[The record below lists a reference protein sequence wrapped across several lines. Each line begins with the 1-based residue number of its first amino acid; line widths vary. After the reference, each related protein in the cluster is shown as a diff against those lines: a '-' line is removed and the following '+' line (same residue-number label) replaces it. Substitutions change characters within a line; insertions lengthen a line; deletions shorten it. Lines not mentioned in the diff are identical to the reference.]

1 MIKVIGD
8 NAWQGDLWDEE
19 NPRVALVKYASNG
32 ISGLDKQA
40 FVKRASEETSEE
52 LLKKVAQ
59 MEVKPGEELVHLI
72 AMGTTEAYGPNRN
85 GDGFSK
91 KACIQYHPT
100 FVKHAR
106 FYRNH
111 KNKDPQKSYGIVK
124 ASAYNPAM
132 SRIELIV
139 ALNGNE
145 KAAKANGGLVADK
158 EMEKLASGEDI
169 AVSMAC
175 LTDPEYPILTKENGY
190 IPIKDIV
197 PGLSVWTKDSGWKKV
212 VSINRRKYTGNVYN
226 LHMTGLPF
234 PLEITADHPLW
245 VKHFEGDSKR
255 AFKNPEEFEKTD
267 SGWLVAE
274 KIEPDDRV
282 FYKPISKFDD
292 FAAIDDENLAAIMG
306 YYLAE
311 GCISVCKRN
320 PNTINFICN
329 LADSLPRRLPAFINA
344 MYPEITVKINPHR
357 CSKDALV
364 VSVYSAALAKYI
376 NTLIGKGC
384 RTKVVPP
391 EIFNARDEVKK
402 AFIGAWLD
410 GDGWVDNK
418 GGHISTVSSNLA
430 LQARD
435 LFALIDIPSSI
446 YKIDHT
452 KCNTSGKENS
462 GVEYSIN
469 ISKCDL
475 YKLDVYSEKVSNSNP
490 EKDVIRKKPACMRA
504 CADGLFAYRI
514 KEISS
519 RYVENITTYNFEVE
533 DDPSYSAAGIISHNC
548 SVPFDV
554 CSCCGN
560 KATTRE
566 EYCKGIDEGGKCEAG
581 GLSSNI
587 CKFASVNGKI
597 KQLYADNTQPDFFD
611 ISNVFIPA
619 DRIAYSS
626 GLLKHASYST
636 NGYKP
641 TMYEKESAYT
651 IDYDPDVPYAL
662 TVLQDTI
669 LDFRAMEEEGL
680 KKMAS
685 TVGWQDARPLY
696 NTQVPDNY
704 LPGNTYKVLADM
716 SICLPAS
723 QFIQLTQHCPFE
735 KAAQV
740 GQVVAPLSNSA
751 MLYLTKNDT
760 RHNPYKPSEGAPDSL
775 YSWVCS
781 QDLTPVRPDAWLK
794 QAAYN
799 YIDPTPVKL
808 LSKRK
813 LTKMAEDE
821 WIKEAAYQYALYKV
835 AFLQS
840 QPEEDIPLMAEL
852 ITARDYVPCVN

>member
-91 KACIQYHPT
+91 QACIKYHPT

-111 KNKDPQKSYGIVK
+111 KNKDPEKSYGIVK
-124 ASAYNPAM
+124 ASAYNPVM

-158 EMEKLASGEDI
+158 EMEKLASGDDI

-175 LTDPEYPILTKENGY
+175 ASDPEYPVLVKDRGY
-190 IPIKDIV
+190 IGISWIRPDMEV
-197 PGLSVWTKDSGWKKV
+197 MTRDGSYHKV
-212 VSINRRKYTGNVYN
+212 TSINRRKFTGTLYTFEWEDCAK
-226 LHMTGLPF
+226 PF
-234 PLEITADHPLW
+234 EVTSDHQLLILSSAGEW
-245 VKHFEGDSKR
+245 VWV
-255 AFKNPEEFEKTD
+255 A
-267 SGWLVAE
+267 AE
-274 KIEPDDRV
+274 KIREGD
-282 FYKPISKFDD
+282 FLKHYAGDD
-292 FAAIDDENLAAIMG
+292 FDG
-306 YYLAE
+306 QR
-311 GCISVCKRN
+311 K
-320 PNTINFICN
+320 
-329 LADSLPRRLPAFINA
+329 
-344 MYPEITVKINPHR
+344 ITRITTR
-357 CSKDALV
+357 
-364 VSVYSAALAKYI
+364 
-376 NTLIGKGC
+376 
-384 RTKVVPP
+384 
-391 EIFNARDEVKK
+391 EV
-402 AFIGAWLD
+402 
-410 GDGWVDNK
+410 
-418 GGHISTVSSNLA
+418 
-430 LQARD
+430 
-435 LFALIDIPSSI
+435 IDIQ
-446 YKIDHT
+446 
-452 KCNTSGKENS
+452 
-462 GVEYSIN
+462 
-469 ISKCDL
+469 
-475 YKLDVYSEKVSNSNP
+475 
-490 EKDVIRKKPACMRA
+490 
-504 CADGLFAYRI
+504 
-514 KEISS
+514 
-519 RYVENITTYNFEVE
+519 TYNIEVE
-533 DDPSYSAAGIISHNC
+533 DEPSYIAGGIVSHNC

-760 RHNPYKPSEGAPDSL
+760 RRNPYKPSEGAPDSL

>member
-175 LTDPEYPILTKENGY
+175 
-190 IPIKDIV
+190 
-197 PGLSVWTKDSGWKKV
+197 
-212 VSINRRKYTGNVYN
+212 
-226 LHMTGLPF
+226 
-234 PLEITADHPLW
+234 
-245 VKHFEGDSKR
+245 
-255 AFKNPEEFEKTD
+255 
-267 SGWLVAE
+267 
-274 KIEPDDRV
+274 
-282 FYKPISKFDD
+282 
-292 FAAIDDENLAAIMG
+292 
-306 YYLAE
+306 
-311 GCISVCKRN
+311 
-320 PNTINFICN
+320 
-329 LADSLPRRLPAFINA
+329 
-344 MYPEITVKINPHR
+344 
-357 CSKDALV
+357 
-364 VSVYSAALAKYI
+364 
-376 NTLIGKGC
+376 
-384 RTKVVPP
+384 
-391 EIFNARDEVKK
+391 
-402 AFIGAWLD
+402 
-410 GDGWVDNK
+410 
-418 GGHISTVSSNLA
+418 
-430 LQARD
+430 
-435 LFALIDIPSSI
+435 
-446 YKIDHT
+446 
-452 KCNTSGKENS
+452 
-462 GVEYSIN
+462 
-469 ISKCDL
+469 
-475 YKLDVYSEKVSNSNP
+475 
-490 EKDVIRKKPACMRA
+490 
-504 CADGLFAYRI
+504 
-514 KEISS
+514 
-519 RYVENITTYNFEVE
+519 
-533 DDPSYSAAGIISHNC
+533 

-626 GLLKHASYST
+626 GLIKNASYST

-641 TMYEKESAYT
+641 TMYEKESAYV

-696 NTQVPDNY
+696 NAHVPDNY

-751 MLYLTKNDT
+751 MLYLTKNDM
-760 RHNPYKPSEGAPDSL
+760 RHNPYKPSEGAPDAL

-821 WIKEAAYQYALYKV
+821 WIKEAAYQFALYKV

-840 QPEEDIPLMAEL
+840 QPEEDMDMMAQL
-852 ITARDYVPCVN
+852 ITARDYMPCVN